1 MFQVQT
7 LQAVTDLKL
16 DILCLQPRTRFKL
29 NLGETFHQE
38 GCQRLHLTLQK
49 PEMWSPS
56 VCHQLGHVNIRLS
69 FWHHIPKKSSK
80 RESLCTWRDLN
91 DLRLIMDHMHV
102 AWQHFSSMLITV
114 SCRVGFFACFL
125 SIRAFSWGVLLEG
138 TPMKLV
144 PFVAIGT
151 LHRIQASGGGHRSQR
166 GGGVWLRVGR

>member
-1 MFQVQT
+1 
-7 LQAVTDLKL
+7 
-16 DILCLQPRTRFKL
+16 
-29 NLGETFHQE
+29 
-38 GCQRLHLTLQK
+38 
-49 PEMWSPS
+49 
-56 VCHQLGHVNIRLS
+56 
-69 FWHHIPKKSSK
+69 
-80 RESLCTWRDLN
+80 
-91 DLRLIMDHMHV
+91 MDHMHV

-166 GGGVWLRVGR
+166 GGGV